1 MTERVKCRYALR
13 PVSSS
18 RDEGSTPSGCTKIKE
33 MDIKL
38 IILALETMQE
48 QVSDSL
54 SHGDRAPSARW
65 HSNIAERI
73 KREIELFKAEQV
85 IAMFTNK
92 TRE

>member
-1 MTERVKCRYALR
+1 MGQACECLKREELQHLWPALTL
-13 PVSSS
+13 
-18 RDEGSTPSGCTKIKE
+18 RDEGSTPSGCT

-38 IILALETMQE
+38 IILALETLKE
-48 QVSDSL
+48 QVSDAMSDDEQVE
-54 SHGDRAPSARW
+54 DRDRF
-65 HSNIAERI
+65 NRI